1 METQQQNDLLT
12 DFRTHEAVCEERW
25 KTIFNEVRNAAEDS
39 RIRYKEMQQSIDKLH
54 KLVWTVGGA
63 LILFLAG
70 LVASGNILRFLKKV
84 ICGK

>member
-1 METQQQNDLLT
+1 MDPQQQNDLLT

-25 KTIFNEVRNAAEDS
+25 KTIFNEVKKASEDS
-39 RIRYKEMQQSIDKLH
+39 RLRYKEMQQSIDKLH

-70 LVASGNILRFLKKV
+70 LVASGNIL
-84 ICGK
+84 

>member
-1 METQQQNDLLT
+1 MDNQQQNDLLT

-25 KTIFNEVRNAAEDS
+25 KTIFNEVKRASEDS

-70 LVASGNILRFLKKV
+70 LLASGNVL
-84 ICGK
+84 

>member
-1 METQQQNDLLT
+1 LDNQQQNDLLT

-25 KTIFNEVRNAAEDS
+25 KTIFNEVKRASEDS

-70 LVASGNILRFLKKV
+70 LLASGNIL
-84 ICGK
+84 

>member
-1 METQQQNDLLT
+1 MEPQHQNDLLT

-25 KTIFNEVRNAAEDS
+25 KTIFNEVRNASEDS

-70 LVASGNILRFLKKV
+70 LLASGNVL
-84 ICGK
+84 

>member
-1 METQQQNDLLT
+1 LEPQHQNDLLT

-25 KTIFNEVRNAAEDS
+25 KTIFNEVRNASEDS

-70 LVASGNILRFLKKV
+70 LLASGNVL
-84 ICGK
+84 

>member
-1 METQQQNDLLT
+1 MDNLPNNDLLT

-25 KTIFNEVRNAAEDS
+25 KTIFNEVRNASEDS

-54 KLVWTVGGA
+54 KLVWSVGGA

-70 LVASGNILRFLKKV
+70 LLASGNI
-84 ICGK
+84 I

>member
-1 METQQQNDLLT
+1 LDNQQQNDLLS

-25 KTIFNEVRNAAEDS
+25 KTIFNEVRNASEDS
-39 RIRYKEMQQSIDKLH
+39 RIRYKEMQQSLDKLH

-70 LVASGNILRFLKKV
+70 LLASGNVL
-84 ICGK
+84 

>member
-1 METQQQNDLLT
+1 MEPQHQNDLLT

-70 LVASGNILRFLKKV
+70 LLASGNVL
-84 ICGK
+84 

>member
-1 METQQQNDLLT
+1 MDNQQQNDLLS

-25 KTIFNEVRNAAEDS
+25 KTIFNEVRNASEDS
-39 RIRYKEMQQSIDKLH
+39 RIRYKEMQQSLDKLH

-70 LVASGNILRFLKKV
+70 LLASGNVL
-84 ICGK
+84 

>member
-1 METQQQNDLLT
+1 METQQQSDLLT

-25 KTIFNEVRNAAEDS
+25 KTIFNEVKKASEDS

-70 LVASGNILRFLKKV
+70 LLASGNIL
-84 ICGK
+84 

>member
-25 KTIFNEVRNAAEDS
+25 KTIFNEVRNASEDS

-70 LVASGNILRFLKKV
+70 LLASGNVL
-84 ICGK
+84 

>member
-1 METQQQNDLLT
+1 LEPQHQNDLLT

-25 KTIFNEVRNAAEDS
+25 KTIFNEVKKASEDS

-70 LVASGNILRFLKKV
+70 LLASGNVL
-84 ICGK
+84 

>member
-25 KTIFNEVRNAAEDS
+25 KTIFNEVRNASEDS

-70 LVASGNILRFLKKV
+70 LLASGNIL
-84 ICGK
+84 

>member
-1 METQQQNDLLT
+1 LETQQQNDLLT

-25 KTIFNEVRNAAEDS
+25 KTIFNEVRNASEDS

-70 LVASGNILRFLKKV
+70 LLASGNVL
-84 ICGK
+84 

>member
-1 METQQQNDLLT
+1 LEPQHQNDLLT

-25 KTIFNEVRNAAEDS
+25 KTIFNEVRNASEDS

-70 LVASGNILRFLKKV
+70 LLASGNIL
-84 ICGK
+84 

>member
-1 METQQQNDLLT
+1 MEPQHQNDLLT

-25 KTIFNEVRNAAEDS
+25 KTIFNEVRNASEDS

-70 LVASGNILRFLKKV
+70 LVASGNIL
-84 ICGK
+84 

>member
-1 METQQQNDLLT
+1 MDNQQQNDLLT

-25 KTIFNEVRNAAEDS
+25 KTIFNEVRNASEDS

-70 LVASGNILRFLKKV
+70 LLASGNVL
-84 ICGK
+84 

>member
-1 METQQQNDLLT
+1 MDNQQQNDLLS

-25 KTIFNEVRNAAEDS
+25 KTIFNEVRNASEDS

-70 LVASGNILRFLKKV
+70 LLASGNVL
-84 ICGK
+84 

>member
-1 METQQQNDLLT
+1 METQQQNDFLT

-25 KTIFNEVRNAAEDS
+25 KTIFNEVKKASEDS

-70 LVASGNILRFLKKV
+70 LLASGNIL
-84 ICGK
+84 

>member
-1 METQQQNDLLT
+1 MDNQQQNDLLT

-25 KTIFNEVRNAAEDS
+25 KTIFNEVRNASEDS

-70 LVASGNILRFLKKV
+70 LLASGNIL
-84 ICGK
+84 

>member
-1 METQQQNDLLT
+1 LETQQQNDLLT

-25 KTIFNEVRNAAEDS
+25 KTIFNEVRNASEDS

-70 LVASGNILRFLKKV
+70 LLASGNIL
-84 ICGK
+84 

>member
-1 METQQQNDLLT
+1 LEPQQQNDLLT

-25 KTIFNEVRNAAEDS
+25 KTIFNEVRNASEDS

-70 LVASGNILRFLKKV
+70 LLASGNVL
-84 ICGK
+84 

>member
-1 METQQQNDLLT
+1 LETQQQSDLLT

-25 KTIFNEVRNAAEDS
+25 KTIFNEVKKASEDS

-70 LVASGNILRFLKKV
+70 LLASGNIL
-84 ICGK
+84 

>member
-1 METQQQNDLLT
+1 LEHQQQNDLLT

-25 KTIFNEVRNAAEDS
+25 KTIFNEVKKASEDS
-39 RIRYKEMQQSIDKLH
+39 RVRNKETKQSIDKLH

-70 LVASGNILRFLKKV
+70 LLASGNIL
-84 ICGK
+84 

>member
-1 METQQQNDLLT
+1 METQQQSDLLT

-25 KTIFNEVRNAAEDS
+25 KTIFNEVKKASEDS

-70 LVASGNILRFLKKV
+70 LLASGNVL
-84 ICGK
+84 

>member
-1 METQQQNDLLT
+1 MEPQHQNDLLT

-25 KTIFNEVRNAAEDS
+25 KTIFNEVRKASEDS
-39 RIRYKEMQQSIDKLH
+39 RIRYKEMQPSNDKLH

-70 LVASGNILRFLKKV
+70 LLASGNVL
-84 ICGK
+84 

>member
-1 METQQQNDLLT
+1 MEPQQQNDLLT

-25 KTIFNEVRNAAEDS
+25 KTIFNEVKKASEDS

-70 LVASGNILRFLKKV
+70 LLASGNVL
-84 ICGK
+84 

>member
-1 METQQQNDLLT
+1 MDNQQQNDLLT

-25 KTIFNEVRNAAEDS
+25 KTIFNEVKRASEDS

-70 LVASGNILRFLKKV
+70 LLATGNIL
-84 ICGK
+84 

>member
-1 METQQQNDLLT
+1 MDNQQQNDLLT

-25 KTIFNEVRNAAEDS
+25 KTIFNEVKKASEDS

-70 LVASGNILRFLKKV
+70 LLASGNIL
-84 ICGK
+84 

>member
-1 METQQQNDLLT
+1 MEPQQQNDLLT

-25 KTIFNEVRNAAEDS
+25 KTIFNEVKKASEDS

-70 LVASGNILRFLKKV
+70 LVASGNIL
-84 ICGK
+84 

>member
-1 METQQQNDLLT
+1 MEPQHQNDLLT

-25 KTIFNEVRNAAEDS
+25 KTIFNEVKKASEDS
-39 RIRYKEMQQSIDKLH
+39 RFRYKEMQQSIDKLH

-70 LVASGNILRFLKKV
+70 LVASGNIL
-84 ICGK
+84 

>member
-70 LVASGNILRFLKKV
+70 LLASGNIL
-84 ICGK
+84 

>member
-1 METQQQNDLLT
+1 METPQQNDLLT

-25 KTIFNEVRNAAEDS
+25 KTIFNEVKKASEDS

-70 LVASGNILRFLKKV
+70 LLASGNIL
-84 ICGK
+84 